1 MTSSAPSLNPKNTIN
16 AVTNALELLE
26 VLADHDGAR
35 LSDLSQHSGF
45 TLNQTFRLLE
55 TLEVAGYVTRERDKR
70 YRLGHKLHLLGLR
83 AEWPHALVSN
93 AASSLDSLAALSGES
108 VLLAVRSNL
117 HRMVVD
123 SRPSTYSLRV
133 DWGHGSKLPLHVG
146 GLGVALLA
154 FSPVNIQNAILE
166 QADTGRLT
174 GFTPDTLTSR
184 AELETELQRVR
195 ATGVRVSR
203 DDWAHGE
210 FSVAAPILGADGT
223 ARGALNIAGFTA
235 RLTPDLELRYID
247 AVRAAAQQVTVESA

>member
-1 MTSSAPSLNPKNTIN
+1 MIAAELNISPKTTIN

-26 VLADHDGAR
+26 VLSLHDGAR

-70 YRLGHKLHLLGLR
+70 YRLGHKLHLLGLK
-83 AEWPHALVSN
+83 AEWPHGLVSD
-93 AASSLDSLAALSGES
+93 AASSLDGLAALSGES
-108 VLLAVRSNL
+108 VLLAVRSGL
-117 HRMVVD
+117 QRMIVD

-133 DWGHGSKLPLHVG
+133 DWSHGSKLPLHVG

-154 FSPVNIQNAILE
+154 FSPVDVQKTVLE
-166 QADTGRLT
+166 QADARHLT
-174 GFTPDTLTSR
+174 AFTPDTLTTR
-184 AELETELQRVR
+184 AALEVELQRVIES
-195 ATGVRVSR
+195 GVRVSR
-203 DDWAHGE
+203 DDWAVGE

-235 RLTPDLELRYID
+235 RLTPDLETRYIA
-247 AVRAAAQQVTVESA
+247 AVKAAARAVSRI

>member
-1 MTSSAPSLNPKNTIN
+1 MIAADLPASSKNTIN

-26 VLADHDGAR
+26 VLSAHDGAR

-70 YRLGHKLHLLGLR
+70 YRLGHKLHLLGVK

-93 AASSLDSLAALSGES
+93 AASSLDALAALSGES
-108 VLLAVRSNL
+108 VLLAVRSGL
-117 HRMVVD
+117 ERMVVD

-154 FSPVNIQNAILE
+154 FSPADIQRTVLE
-166 QADTGRLT
+166 QADAGQLT
-174 GFTPDTLTSR
+174 GFTPDTLTTR
-184 AELETELQRVR
+184 VDLGAELQRVR
-195 ATGVRVSR
+195 ESGVRVSR
-203 DDWAHGE
+203 DDWTHGE
-210 FSVAAPILGADGT
+210 FSVAAPILGADGL

-235 RLTPDLELRYID
+235 RLTPDLETRYIAAVKSAARD
-247 AVRAAAQQVTVESA
+247 ASRT

>member
-1 MTSSAPSLNPKNTIN
+1 MIAAEPASTPKNTIN

-26 VLADHDGAR
+26 ILAAHDGAR

-55 TLEVAGYVTRERDKR
+55 TLETAGYITRERDKR
-70 YRLGHKLHLLGLR
+70 YRLGHKLHLLGVK
-83 AEWPHALVSN
+83 AEWPHALVSS

-108 VLLAVRSNL
+108 VLLAVRSGL
-117 HRMVVD
+117 QRMVVD

-133 DWGHGSKLPLHVG
+133 DWSQGSKLPLHVG

-154 FSPVNIQNAILE
+154 FSPADIQNAVLE

-174 GFTPDTLTSR
+174 GFTSETLTTR
-184 AELETELQRVR
+184 ADLELELQRVR
-195 ATGVRVSR
+195 ETGVRVSR
-203 DDWAHGE
+203 DDWALGE
-210 FSVAAPILGADGT
+210 FSVAAPILGTDGL

-235 RLTPDLELRYID
+235 RLTPDLETRYVD
-247 AVRAAAQQVTVESA
+247 AVRAAARQTAQS

>member
-1 MTSSAPSLNPKNTIN
+1 MIAPDPLAPAKNTIN

-26 VLADHDGAR
+26 VLAAHDGSR

-70 YRLGHKLHLLGLR
+70 YRLGHKLHLLGAK
-83 AEWPHALVSN
+83 AEWPHGLVSN
-93 AASSLDSLAALSGES
+93 AGSSLNSLAALSGES
-108 VLLAVRSNL
+108 VLLAVRSGL
-117 HRMVVD
+117 QRMVVD

-133 DWGHGSKLPLHVG
+133 DWAHGSKLPLHVG

-154 FSPVNIQNAILE
+154 FSPADIQRTVLE
-166 QADTGRLT
+166 QADAGRLT
-174 GFTPDTLTSR
+174 GFTLETLTSR
-184 AELETELQRVR
+184 ADLEAELQRVIES
-195 ATGVRVSR
+195 GVRVSR

-210 FSVAAPILGADGT
+210 FSVAAPILGADGL

-235 RLTPDLELRYID
+235 RLTPDLELRYIE
-247 AVRAAAQQVTVESA
+247 AVKAAARDVARG

>member
-35 LSDLSQHSGF
+35 LSDLSRHSGF

-108 VLLAVRSNL
+108 VLLAVRSGL

-154 FSPVNIQNAILE
+154 FSPADIQNTVLE
-166 QADTGRLT
+166 QADAGRLT
-174 GFTPDTLTSR
+174 GFTAETLTTR
-184 AELETELQRVR
+184 TDLELELQRVR
-195 ATGVRVSR
+195 ASGVRVSR

-210 FSVAAPILGADGT
+210 FSVAAPILGTDGL

-235 RLTPDLELRYID
+235 RLTPDLELRYVN
-247 AVRAAAQQVTVESA
+247 AVKSAARAAAM